1 MKRSIETIDHDV
13 LHDDKRSRHSTSD
26 DANQQ
31 LRFDFVVEKEEEEEE
46 KTNSNK

>member
-1 MKRSIETIDHDV
+1 MKRSIETINHDV

-31 LRFDFVVEKEEEEEE
+31 LRFDFVVEEEEEE